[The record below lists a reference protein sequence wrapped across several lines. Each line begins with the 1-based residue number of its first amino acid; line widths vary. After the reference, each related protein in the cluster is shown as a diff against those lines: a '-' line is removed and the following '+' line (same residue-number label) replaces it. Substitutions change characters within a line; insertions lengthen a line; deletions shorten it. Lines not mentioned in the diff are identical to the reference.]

1 MKRHMV
7 LFVMAV
13 LGSALLAWPVAQT
26 CAQTKEKGPWWPH
39 PLWGA
44 ADQAG
49 GSNWITPAKIL
60 ESLKLVKTGKTYEL
74 GQIYERGMPLF
85 GQRTFAIFASQSGPS
100 GKNNLM
106 GHDDFLCTEIGQVGT
121 QFDGP
126 GHIGMRMTMADSS
139 VKDVYYNGFT
149 VQDDM
154 GGDRYGLKKLGVE
167 HIKPYI
173 TRGILIDIAG
183 YKGQE
188 TLPNSYEVTVADV
201 QGALQKQSIAEASIK
216 EGDALF
222 FNYGWSKLWK
232 EPAKYNVNP
241 PGIGLEV
248 AKWVIDKKA
257 AMVGSD
263 SWPTEVWPNPNPD
276 LRAPVHQE
284 LITKNGILNL
294 ENMVFEDLIKDSA
307 YEFLFVFTPIRFK
320 GATGSPARPL
330 AIR

>member
-1 MKRHMV
+1 MKRS
-7 LFVMAV
+7 L
-13 LGSALLAWPVAQT
+13 LLLAVTVCGCGLIAWPISQAV
-26 CAQTKEKGPWWPH
+26 AQTKEKGAWWPH
-39 PLWGA
+39 PIWGA
-44 ADQAG
+44 GDQSG
-49 GSNWITPAKIL
+49 GSNWITPDKVV
-60 ESLKLVKTGKTYEL
+60 ESLKLVKTGKIYEL

-85 GQRTFAIFASQSGPS
+85 GKRTYAMFASQSGPG

-106 GHDDFLCTEIGQVGT
+106 GHDDFLCAEIGQVGT

-126 GHIGMRMTMADSS
+126 GHIGMRMTMADGS

-154 GGDRYGLKKLGVE
+154 GGDRYGLKKLGIE
-167 HIKPYI
+167 HVKPYI
-173 TRGILIDIAG
+173 TRGILMDIAG

-188 TLPNSYEVTVADV
+188 TLPNSYEVTTADI
-201 QGALQKQSIAEASIK
+201 QGALKKQGIDEASIK

-222 FNYGWSKLWK
+222 FNYGWSKLWS
-232 EPAKYNVNP
+232 EPEKYNVNP
-241 PGIGLEV
+241 PGIGLAV
-248 AKWVIDKKA
+248 AHWAIEKKA

-276 LRAPVHQE
+276 LRVPVHQE
-284 LITKNGILNL
+284 LITKNGIFNL
-294 ENMVFEDLIKDSA
+294 ENMVFDDLIQDGV

-320 GATGSPARPL
+320 GGTGSPARPI